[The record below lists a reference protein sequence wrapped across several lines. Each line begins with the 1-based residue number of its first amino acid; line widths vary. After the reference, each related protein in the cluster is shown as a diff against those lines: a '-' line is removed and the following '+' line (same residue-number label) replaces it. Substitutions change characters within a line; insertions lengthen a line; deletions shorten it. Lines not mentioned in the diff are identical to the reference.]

1 MAPLM
6 IGVVAAPRL
15 ESSRPKPEWEQ
26 HLSAACAAYA
36 IQLAAKAQGF
46 DNAWITGPW
55 VGSSPLRQAFGCA
68 ATDKIIALLAIGTA
82 ADPLAGPKNTDLTR
96 FVQHW

>member
-1 MAPLM
+1 MRAFL
-6 IGVVAAPRL
+6 R
-15 ESSRPKPEWEQ
+15 
-26 HLSAACAAYA
+26 
-36 IQLAAKAQGF
+36 
-46 DNAWITGPW
+46 

-96 FVQHW
+96 FVQYW